1 MVALKKALRE
11 LVGLFIDDGSLA
23 VAIML
28 TVAASALLLP
38 MLPLSAT
45 ERSLLFFAALL
56 AVLGENIYRT
66 GRRL

>member
-1 MVALKKALRE
+1 MDGLRAAFRE
-11 LVGLFIDDGSLA
+11 FVGLFIDDGSLA

-45 ERSLLFFAALL
+45 ERSLLFLAALL
-56 AVLGENIYRT
+56 AVLVENICRT
-66 GRRL
+66 GRRQ